1 MGAAE
6 TAPLFKSHR
15 RKAGHAGAFTLC
27 KTDSLDKHY
36 NLAQAIRSVPRDT
49 LVVPA
54 RGTTYAKYGGGHAPF
69 LRRQSFGAPDPRVQ
83 KAAGCRSG
91 RDAAGG
97 TGNSAVRLFSSS
109 GGRAARPLW
118 RGKHGPVGPRFSC
131 NCGPQACHGDRPQC
145 TAARARAVLDR
156 RAAGASRRDGGI
168 RQGWTSHRRLRRHG
182 SLCAD
187 RTVATAARFRRY
199 RAVLR
204 FGGEF
209 PRRAS
214 IVERLVCGTTDGVR
228 SGEDG

>member
-54 RGTTYAKYGGGHAPF
+54 RGTTYAKYGGGHPPF

-91 RDAAGG
+91 RDAA
-97 TGNSAVRLFSSS
+97 
-109 GGRAARPLW
+109 
-118 RGKHGPVGPRFSC
+118 
-131 NCGPQACHGDRPQC
+131 
-145 TAARARAVLDR
+145 
-156 RAAGASRRDGGI
+156 GGI

-214 IVERLVCGTTDGVR
+214 IVERLVCGTADGVR